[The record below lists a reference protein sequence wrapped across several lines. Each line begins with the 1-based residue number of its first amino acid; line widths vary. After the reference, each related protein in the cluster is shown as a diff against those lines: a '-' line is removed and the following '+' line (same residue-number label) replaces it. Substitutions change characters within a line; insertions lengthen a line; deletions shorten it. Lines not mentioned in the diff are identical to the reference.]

1 MGGGLKFS
9 GGDGRTCCRHGD
21 GLLPR
26 HHSELCMEWKNM
38 KIFEA
43 LSNGKKMVFY
53 VKKLLNVG
61 VGLTLGEKSERSDAS
76 GMSGRSI
83 RFTPP
88 MASYQQR
95 TFTRQ
100 RLPRD
105 FKTG

>member
-1 MGGGLKFS
+1 
-9 GGDGRTCCRHGD
+9 
-21 GLLPR
+21 
-26 HHSELCMEWKNM
+26 MEWKNM

-43 LSNGKKMVFY
+43 LSNSKKMVFY

-61 VGLTLGEKSERSDAS
+61 VGLTLGKKSERSNTS

-83 RFTPP
+83 GFTPP
-88 MASYQQR
+88 MASFHQR

-100 RLPRD
+100 RLPRA